1 MFCVPLALAASVSR
15 CLFGVPLSSSFMS
28 AAPYVTPQSDT
39 MPGNLARLKKKK
51 KKNEDEFEC
60 MRRGNVV
67 IAAEEN
73 RAGKW
78 GRCHR

>member
-28 AAPYVTPQSDT
+28 AAPYLTPQSDT
-39 MPGNLARLKKKK
+39 MPGNLARLKKKQ
-51 KKNEDEFEC
+51 KNKDEFEC
-60 MRRGNVV
+60 LRRGNVV

-73 RAGKW
+73 GAGKW